1 MINRFSQMSMK
12 KQYAKFSIGQIVRHV
27 KHGYRG
33 VIADVD
39 PVFLGSDDWYDTMV
53 HLSRPAKDQPW
64 YHVLVDEDDV
74 QAYVSE
80 EHLQSDWSV
89 KPIEHPFM
97 DLFFSGF
104 DSGHYI
110 SRQSPN

>member
-1 MINRFSQMSMK
+1 MNMN
-12 KQYAKFSIGQIVRHV
+12 KQYAKFSIGQLVRHIR
-27 KHGYRG
+27 HDYRG

-39 PVFLGSDDWYDTMV
+39 PVFLGSDEWYETA
-53 HLSRPAKDQPW
+53 LQSRPAKDQPW

-74 QAYVSE
+74 QAYVAE

-104 DSGHYI
+104 ASGHYI
-110 SRQSPN
+110 TRQSSN